1 MKIKKTIEQNDANPI
16 KIQSILAPFVW
27 TAPKPQRALPSYKR
41 RENEELDVLFV
52 VWRRDSSILFFSVFI
67 VDFDFVF
74 SFFLPVARGGIGC
87 RIFFMGNIIHIL
99 NCLLH
104 VRPATKDAQCTRQ
117 QRDHAKRFR
126 THHGYI
132 IIRTQFFFFS
142 IDVILTGPLNH
153 PNRAVRWFNGHFFY
167 LFSSFSNWWTRPK

>member
-1 MKIKKTIEQNDANPI
+1 M
-16 KIQSILAPFVW
+16 
-27 TAPKPQRALPSYKR
+27 
-41 RENEELDVLFV
+41 
-52 VWRRDSSILFFSVFI
+52 
-67 VDFDFVF
+67 
-74 SFFLPVARGGIGC
+74 ARGGIGC
-87 RIFFMGNIIHIL
+87 RIFLMGNIIHIL

-132 IIRTQFFFFS
+132 IILGPSSFFFP

-153 PNRAVRWFNGHFFY
+153 PNRAVR
-167 LFSSFSNWWTRPK
+167 